1 MKYVVIRRLGLF
13 MAWVVLGLFGGL
25 LLAVG
30 LPNAFHAK
38 SLTVMSGS
46 MEPTID
52 VGDVIVAQQISPID
66 ARVGDIVTFRDPL
79 EHDRLIT
86 HRVRE
91 IHVLQDMVLF
101 VTKGDANTSTEHW
114 VVQRSGTIGRVAFHV
129 PRLGYFMV
137 WIHSTFG
144 LLLLIVLPTVLLGLS
159 ELWHLWRPRGAHEPG
174 SPRPPT
180 EPTELTDRPGRTGH
194 RGRRWRRSPDEA
206 VA

>member
-1 MKYVVIRRLGLF
+1 MRAVVIRRAGLF
-13 MAWVVLGLFGGL
+13 VAWVVLGLFSGL

-30 LPNAFHAK
+30 LPNAFHSK

-46 MEPTID
+46 MEPTIG
-52 VGDVIVAQQISPID
+52 VGDVIVAHQISPMD

-91 IHVLQDMVLF
+91 IHVLKDMVLF

-114 VVQRSGTIGRVAFHV
+114 VVPESGTIGRVEFHV

-144 LLLLIVLPTVLLGLS
+144 LLLLIVVPTLLLGFS
-159 ELWHLWRPRGAHEPG
+159 ELWQLWRPRGAHEPG
-174 SPRPPT
+174 APKLPPEPAERTERP
-180 EPTELTDRPGRTGH
+180 EGPGR
-194 RGRRWRRSPDEA
+194 RGRTRGRHPDEA

>member
-1 MKYVVIRRLGLF
+1 MKRTVRLTALLVG
-13 MAWVVLGLFGGL
+13 WIILGAFGGL

-30 LPNAFHAK
+30 VPNLFHAK

-46 MEPTID
+46 MEPTIGT
-52 VGDVIVAQQISPID
+52 GDVVVAQQISPTD

-79 EHDRLIT
+79 LHDRLIT

-91 IHVLQDMVLF
+91 IHVLQGKVLF
-101 VTKGDANTSTEHW
+101 VTKGDANTNTEHW
-114 VVQRSGTIGRVAFHV
+114 VVPEDGTIGRVAFHV

-144 LLLLIVLPTVLLGLS
+144 LLLLIVLPTLLLGAS
-159 ELWHLWRPRGAHEPG
+159 ELWQLWRPRGAHEPG
-174 SPRPPT
+174 AHR
-180 EPTELTDRPGRTGH
+180 EPVEPNEGIERPGRER
-194 RGRRWRRSPDEA
+194 RGKRRFPDEV

>member
-1 MKYVVIRRLGLF
+1 MRHLVVRRIGLF

-25 LLAVG
+25 LVAVG

-46 MEPTID
+46 MQPTID
-52 VGDVIVAQQISPID
+52 VGDVIVARQISPLD
-66 ARVGDIVTFRDPL
+66 ARIGDIVTFRDPL

-91 IHVLQDMVLF
+91 IHVLKDLVLF
-101 VTKGDANTSTEHW
+101 VTKGDANTNTEHW
-114 VVQRSGTIGRVAFHV
+114 VVPKSGTIGRVAFHV

-137 WIHSTFG
+137 WVHSTFG
-144 LLLLIVLPTVLLGLS
+144 LLLLIVLPTILLGLS
-159 ELWHLWRPRGAHEPG
+159 ELWQLWRPRGAHEPG
-174 SPRPPT
+174 SPRMPPEPSERT
-180 EPTELTDRPGRTGH
+180 ERPDGIGH
-194 RGRRWRRSPDEA
+194 RERNRRRNPDEA

>member
-1 MKYVVIRRLGLF
+1 MKRIVRPAALFVGWVILG
-13 MAWVVLGLFGGL
+13 AFGGL

-30 LPNAFHAK
+30 VPNLFHAK

-46 MEPTID
+46 MEPTIGT
-52 VGDVIVAQQISPID
+52 GDVVVARQIPPMD

-79 EHDRLIT
+79 KHDRLIT

-91 IHVLQDMVLF
+91 IHVLQNKVLF

-114 VVQRSGTIGRVAFHV
+114 VVPEDGTIGRVAFHV
-129 PRLGYFMV
+129 PLLGYFMV

-144 LLLLIVLPTVLLGLS
+144 LLLLIVLPTLLLGAS

-174 SPRPPT
+174 AQRESVDPNDGV
-180 EPTELTDRPGRTGH
+180 ERPGRG
-194 RGRRWRRSPDEA
+194 GRRERRFPDEA